1 MFFIKMLDPS
11 LPRQH
16 LRNHIIGY
24 CASWFKSFNKYVNII
39 SVTLWNSEWWKILVK
54 DYKTKPGR
62 DFLQWPCQRKGHL
75 VWSSS
80 STSSTSVVNLKEG
93 GCPVSKFFQW
103 GNGEPLGRLIK
114 GANFFHG
121 KRKTNTNTK
130 KHLLVYN
137 SNDKVYT
144 MEITI
149 GLSTF
154 HGSGL
159 PGSLGSQIHHFLLGS
174 RNDLG
179 SHCFKIPVWR
189 QWEPN

>member
-1 MFFIKMLDPS
+1 MPPFDPV
-11 LPRQH
+11 
-16 LRNHIIGY
+16 G
-24 CASWFKSFNKYVNII
+24 
-39 SVTLWNSEWWKILVK
+39 
-54 DYKTKPGR
+54 
-62 DFLQWPCQRKGHL
+62 
-75 VWSSS
+75 
-80 STSSTSVVNLKEG
+80 
-93 GCPVSKFFQW
+93 KFFQW

-121 KRKTNTNTK
+121 KRKTNANTK